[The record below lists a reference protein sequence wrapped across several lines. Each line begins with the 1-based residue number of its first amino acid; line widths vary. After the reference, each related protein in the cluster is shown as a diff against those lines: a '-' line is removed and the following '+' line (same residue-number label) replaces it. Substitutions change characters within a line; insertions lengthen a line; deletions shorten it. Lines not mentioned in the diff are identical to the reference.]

1 MAIRIDHRN
10 YFQMLLSVLFHE
22 IDIIDIFYY
31 RSPYNH
37 LSITLSIYIF
47 ELCIDLALN
56 CLLYTDEVVSRK
68 YHNDGDLE
76 FIISFAL
83 SCMSNILT
91 SFISFIVNKLVN
103 YADVLEF
110 IIKDVTLK
118 KVYFLNIIRFK
129 KYLAI
134 KLVCFYLLQ
143 ILINSAM
150 CYYLMIFCTVYH
162 KTQGSIAINYLL
174 GIAQSMGISAGLT
187 IIISLMRYLSL
198 TYRWKYL
205 YNTSK
210 YLFENF

>member
-1 MAIRIDHRN
+1 M
-10 YFQMLLSVLFHE
+10 
-22 IDIIDIFYY
+22 
-31 RSPYNH
+31 
-37 LSITLSIYIF
+37 
-47 ELCIDLALN
+47 
-56 CLLYTDEVVSRK
+56 
-68 YHNDGDLE
+68 
-76 FIISFAL
+76 
-83 SCMSNILT
+83 
-91 SFISFIVNKLVN
+91 N

-198 TYRWKYL
+198 HIVGNIYIILRNIYL
-205 YNTSK
+205 KTFNFVSRVCNIIII
-210 YLFENF
+210 YLQNIYKLFK